1 MGAGASLPEKWHPRQ
16 KMMQM
21 TNANK
26 VMAYRGQRGLF
37 GSEA

>member
-21 TNANK
+21 MSANSD
-26 VMAYRGQRGLF
+26 MAYKGQRGLF